1 MKKVIKALAIC
12 TPNLE
17 NKVTLV
23 VKKSP
28 TNAGDRRDVGLIH
41 GSGRPPEE
49 KMATHSSILAGKS
62 YGLGILAGYSPW
74 SCKESD
80 RTEAS

>member
-28 TNAGDRRDVGLIH
+28 TNAGDRRDVGLIPGWRRFSGGEH
-41 GSGRPPEE
+41 G
-49 KMATHSSILAGKS
+49 
-62 YGLGILAGYSPW
+62 
-74 SCKESD
+74 
-80 RTEAS
+80 

>member
-49 KMATHSSILAGKS
+49 KMATHSSILAGKIPWTEEPG
-62 YGLGILAGYSPW
+62 GLQSMR
-74 SCKESD
+74 SQRVRQD
-80 RTEAS
+80 